1 MKFSV
6 KLLRPKWNVDKVV
19 EPVFLVPAPK
29 NIGFSDVIFSSS
41 RFFLF
46 LLDFGVN
53 C

>member
-6 KLLRPKWNVDKVV
+6 KLLRPKHVGKVV
-19 EPVFLVPAPK
+19 EPVLLVPAPK
-29 NIGFSDVIFSSS
+29 NIGFSDLIFFSS

-46 LLDFGVN
+46 LLDFDVN